1 MLPGV
6 GGPAKRCWCAGHAL
20 LGALLRGEFTDPPV
34 AWENGNEG
42 GGKETTGM
50 GILCDVIHMGYIYIN
65 MGILSDTGIILLIQ
79 DERWG

>member
-34 AWENGNEG
+34 AWENENEG

-50 GILCDVIHMGYIYIN
+50 GILCDVIHMGYIYIYIYQHGDIIRYRN
-65 MGILSDTGIILLIQ
+65 YLVDTG
-79 DERWG
+79 